1 MRTQLADFFNS
12 PTGIPVATVHMLK
25 GRIGMA
31 DQSFILELGKLL
43 IGAAW
48 ADGTLS
54 ATEINGLKEL
64 LFQLPEISGEEWME
78 LELYMVSPVSED
90 ERQRLLNRVL
100 GRMTSQT
107 DKTLA
112 LQALEKL
119 VPDDAQA
126 SDRQTEVVKQ
136 LREDIDG
143 ASAGFLEHLRRPLRM
158 VLRLRGQHYTHE
170 HDRESRLEDFI
181 KNTIYFQVTM
191 ELRDQ
196 GMTLELED
204 SEIRKLCLAAG
215 LMARVAGV
223 DQQVSLE
230 ERNIMKDILK
240 SEWKLSDEHAKLV
253 VDISHHR
260 VFRGLD
266 GVRLVKGFNNVTTL
280 SERRDFLRCLF
291 AVANAADQTSF
302 EEIEEIRSIAKGM
315 ELSHQDF
322 IDAKLAIPRE
332 DRKGL

>member
-1 MRTQLADFFNS
+1 
-12 PTGIPVATVHMLK
+12 
-25 GRIGMA
+25 MA
-31 DQSFILELGKLL
+31 DKSFILELGKLV

-54 ATEINGLKEL
+54 AAEMNGLKEL

-78 LELYMVSPVSED
+78 LELYMVSPVSEE

-100 GRMTSQT
+100 GRIHSQR

-119 VPDDAQA
+119 VPDDVQA
-126 SDRQTEVVKQ
+126 SDRQAEVVKQ
-136 LREDIDG
+136 LREDIERGGG
-143 ASAGFLEHLRRPLRM
+143 AFLEHLRRPLRM
-158 VLRLRGQHYTHE
+158 ILQLRGQHYTDE
-170 HDRESRLEDFI
+170 QDRESRLEDFI

-196 GMTLELED
+196 GITLDLED
-204 SEIRKLCLAAG
+204 VEVRKLCLAAG

-223 DQQVSLE
+223 DRQVSVE
-230 ERNIMKDILK
+230 EKNVMREILK
-240 SEWKLSDEHAKLV
+240 SEWKLSEEQAHLV
-253 VDISHHR
+253 VEISHHR

-266 GVRLVKGFNNVTTL
+266 GVRLVKRFNDLTAL

-291 AVANAADQTSF
+291 AVANAANQTSF
-302 EEIEEIRSIAKGM
+302 EEIEEIRSIAKGL

-322 IDAKLAIPRE
+322 IDAKLSISRE
-332 DRKGL
+332 DRGGL

>member
-1 MRTQLADFFNS
+1 
-12 PTGIPVATVHMLK
+12 
-25 GRIGMA
+25 MA
-31 DQSFILELGKLL
+31 DKSFILELGKLL

-78 LELYMVSPVSED
+78 LELYMVSPVSEE

-100 GRMTSQT
+100 ERVTSQT
-107 DKTLA
+107 DKVLA
-112 LQALEKL
+112 LQTLEKL
-119 VPDDAQA
+119 VPGDAQA
-126 SDRQTEVVKQ
+126 SDRQTGVVNQ
-136 LREDIDG
+136 LREDIERG
-143 ASAGFLEHLRRPLRM
+143 SGGFLEHLRRPLRM
-158 VLRLRGQHYTHE
+158 VLKLRGQHYSDGQ
-170 HDRESRLEDFI
+170 DRESRLEDFI

-191 ELRDQ
+191 ELRDK
-196 GMTLELED
+196 GMALNLQD
-204 SEIRKLCLAAG
+204 SEIRRLCLAAG

-223 DQQVSLE
+223 DQRVSPE
-230 ERNIMKDILK
+230 EKNVMRDIIK
-240 SEWKLSDEHAKLV
+240 SEWKLSDEHAQLV

-266 GVRLVKGFNNVTTL
+266 GVRLVKGFNRWTTL

-322 IDAKLAIPRE
+322 IDAKLSIPRE

>member
-1 MRTQLADFFNS
+1 
-12 PTGIPVATVHMLK
+12 
-25 GRIGMA
+25 MA
-31 DQSFILELGKLL
+31 GKSFILELGKLL

-54 ATEINGLKEL
+54 ASEVNGLKEL

-78 LELYMVSPVSED
+78 LELYMVAPVSEE

-107 DKTLA
+107 EKTLA
-112 LQALEKL
+112 LEALEKL
-119 VPDDAQA
+119 VPGDAQP
-126 SDRQTEVVKQ
+126 SDRQTEVVNQ
-136 LREDIDG
+136 LREDIELG
-143 ASAGFLEHLRRPLRM
+143 SVGFLEHLRRPLRM
-158 VLRLRGQHYTHE
+158 VLKLRGQHYTHE
-170 HDRESRLEDFI
+170 QDRESRLEDFI
-181 KNTIYFQVTM
+181 KNTIYFQVIM

-196 GMTLELED
+196 GITLELQD
-204 SEIRKLCLAAG
+204 AEIRRLCLAAG

-223 DQQVSLE
+223 DQQVSQE
-230 ERNIMKDILK
+230 EQTVMRDILK
-240 SEWKLSDEHAKLV
+240 SEWKLSDEHAQLV
-253 VDISHHR
+253 VDVSHHR

-266 GVRLVKGFNNVTTL
+266 GVRLVKGFNKYTTL

-291 AVANAADQTSF
+291 AVANAAHQTSF

-322 IDAKLAIPRE
+322 IEAKLAIPRE
-332 DRKGL
+332 DRGGL

>member
-1 MRTQLADFFNS
+1 
-12 PTGIPVATVHMLK
+12 
-25 GRIGMA
+25 MA
-31 DQSFILELGKLL
+31 DKSFILDLGKLL

-54 ATEINGLKEL
+54 ATEVNGLKEL

-78 LELYMVSPVSED
+78 LELYMVSPVSEK

-107 DKTLA
+107 DKMLA
-112 LQALEKL
+112 LQALDKL
-119 VPDDAQA
+119 VPGDAQA
-126 SDRQTEVVKQ
+126 SDRQTEVVNQ
-136 LREDIDG
+136 LREDIERG
-143 ASAGFLEHLRRPLRM
+143 SGGFLEHLRRPLRM
-158 VLRLRGQHYTHE
+158 ILNLRGQHYTDE
-170 HDRESRLEDFI
+170 QDRESRLEDFI

-196 GMTLELED
+196 GMTLRLED
-204 SEIRKLCLAAG
+204 SEIRRLCLAAG

-223 DQQVSLE
+223 DHQVSVE
-230 ERNIMKDILK
+230 EKNVMRDIIK
-240 SEWKLSDEHAKLV
+240 SEWNLSDEHAQLV
-253 VDISHHR
+253 IDISHHR

-266 GVRLVKGFNNVTTL
+266 GVRLVKRFNDLTAL

-322 IDAKLAIPRE
+322 IDAKLAIPRK
-332 DRKGL
+332 DRGGL

>member
-1 MRTQLADFFNS
+1 
-12 PTGIPVATVHMLK
+12 
-25 GRIGMA
+25 MA
-31 DQSFILELGKLL
+31 DKSFILELGKLL

-54 ATEINGLKEL
+54 ASEINGLKEL
-64 LFQLPEISGEEWME
+64 LFQLPDISGEEWME
-78 LELYMVSPVSED
+78 LELYMVSPVSQE
-90 ERQRLLNRVL
+90 ERQRLLTRVL

-112 LQALEKL
+112 LQALEQL
-119 VPDDAQA
+119 VPKDAQT
-126 SDRQTEVVKQ
+126 SDRQTEVVNQ
-136 LREDIDG
+136 LREDIERG
-143 ASAGFLEHLRRPLRM
+143 SEGFLEHLRRPLKM
-158 VLRLRGQHYTHE
+158 ILRLRGQHYRDE
-170 HDRESRLEDFI
+170 QDRESRLEDFI

-196 GMTLELED
+196 GITLDLED

-230 ERNIMKDILK
+230 EKHVMRDIVK
-240 SEWKLSDEHAKLV
+240 SQWKLSDEQAQLV

-266 GVRLVKGFNNVTTL
+266 GVRLVKGFNTVTTPP
-280 SERRDFLRCLF
+280 ERRDFLRCLF

-302 EEIEEIRSIAKGM
+302 QEIEEIRSIAKGM

-322 IDAKLAIPRE
+322 IDAKLSISRE
-332 DRKGL
+332 DRGGL

>member
-1 MRTQLADFFNS
+1 
-12 PTGIPVATVHMLK
+12 
-25 GRIGMA
+25 
-31 DQSFILELGKLL
+31 
-43 IGAAW
+43 
-48 ADGTLS
+48 
-54 ATEINGLKEL
+54 
-64 LFQLPEISGEEWME
+64 
-78 LELYMVSPVSED
+78 
-90 ERQRLLNRVL
+90 
-100 GRMTSQT
+100 MTSQT
-107 DKTLA
+107 DKALA

-119 VPDDAQA
+119 VPGDAQA
-126 SDRQTEVVKQ
+126 SERQMEVVNQ
-136 LREDIDG
+136 LREDIERG
-143 ASAGFLEHLRRPLRM
+143 SGGFLEHLRRPLRM
-158 VLRLRGQHYTHE
+158 VLKLRGQHYTDE
-170 HDRESRLEDFI
+170 QDRESRLEDFI

-191 ELRDQ
+191 ELRDK
-196 GMTLELED
+196 GNTFELQD
-204 SEIRKLCLAAG
+204 SEIRRLCLAAG

-230 ERNIMKDILK
+230 EKNVMRDIIK
-240 SEWKLSDEHAKLV
+240 SEWKLSDDHAQLV

-266 GVRLVKGFNNVTTL
+266 GVRLVKGFNNWTTL